1 MLEYAILQESQCA
14 AEARQGMALVEK
26 SVLIERSAQQMF
38 DLVDRVEDYP
48 QFLPW
53 CSQTSLAFRDEKK
66 TVATLHINYLSV
78 KSHFTTEND
87 KEIPLWMNIQ
97 LVDGP
102 FRRLEGLWRFKPLA
116 RDACKIEFQL
126 SYEFSS
132 KIFEKVIGPVFSQIA
147 NTFVDAF
154 VKRAD
159 QVFGARNV

>member
-1 MLEYAILQESQCA
+1 MLECAILQESRDA

-53 CSQTSLAFRDEKK
+53 CSQTALEFRDEKK

-87 KEIPLWMNIQ
+87 KEIPLWMSIR

-116 RDACKIEFQL
+116 QHACKIEFQL

-159 QVFGARNV
+159 QVYGVRNV